1 MLADL
6 MMQKSE
12 WEVQPPHAPR
22 RLAPIPEWTRIPA
35 AQPTHAPP
43 SLLLFRAEP
52 TQFAPWRRP
61 SHAPRCAQPFL
72 AMTAG
77 GHLPLP
83 AAAREDARPLP
94 RRRQAAAGDDAPS
107 LPPLPPSLP
116 CLALAFAL
124 DLHACASRLAAP
136 LAHASLTV
144 VCPLP
149 LLLLPRCSCC
159 AAPAASPRA
168 PSTSSKQ
175 RRARRTPR
183 HALAAARTC
192 VTPALPEESL
202 HHPRASRGGPAT
214 TWRIAHSPRLS
225 THHPPPTLPCPKPT
239 ASNRRAATEPGY
251 RVCQGLLARYLNDP
265 RAALKALNMARRD
278 PEWGEQA
285 VTVRAPA
292 THATTP
298 PRQPRHH
305 ATAPPRH
312 YATAP
317 PRHHASSF
325 SPLTNFIQSPCPG
338 PG

>member
-61 SHAPRCAQPFL
+61 SHAPRRAQPFL

-83 AAAREDARPLP
+83 AATREDARPLP

-192 VTPALPEESL
+192 VNPALPEESWPPPGTSPT
-202 HHPRASRGGPAT
+202 HRASRLTTLLRLSPAPNQPRRT
-214 TWRIAHSPRLS
+214 GAPRPSRGTASARGCSPGTSTTRAPRSRRSTWRGATPSGASRPSRCGP
-225 THHPPPTLPCPKPT
+225 PPPTP
-239 ASNRRAATEPGY
+239 
-251 RVCQGLLARYLNDP
+251 P
-265 RAALKALNMARRD
+265 RHHAN
-278 PEWGEQA
+278 
-285 VTVRAPA
+285 
-292 THATTP
+292 HATTP
-298 PRQPRHH
+298 PRHHATTPPRHH
-305 ATAPPRH
+305 ATTPPRS
-312 YATAP
+312 
-317 PRHHASSF
+317 R
-325 SPLTNFIQSPCPG
+325 L
-338 PG
+338 

>member
-43 SLLLFRAEP
+43 SRGLPLSP
-52 TQFAPWRRP
+52 P
-61 SHAPRCAQPFL
+61 HAPRCAQPFL

-183 HALAAARTC
+183 HALAAARIC

-225 THHPPPTLPCPKPT
+225 THHPPPTLPSPNQPHRTGAPRPSRGT
-239 ASNRRAATEPGY
+239 ASARGCSPG
-251 RVCQGLLARYLNDP
+251 
-265 RAALKALNMARRD
+265 
-278 PEWGEQA
+278 
-285 VTVRAPA
+285 TSTTRAPRSRRSTWRGA
-292 THATTP
+292 IPSGASRPSRCGPPPPTPPRHHANHATTP
-298 PRQPRHH
+298 PRHHATTPPRHH
-305 ATAPPRH
+305 ATTPPRS
-312 YATAP
+312 
-317 PRHHASSF
+317 R
-325 SPLTNFIQSPCPG
+325 L
-338 PG
+338 